1 MAEAPSLSTRG
12 VQAEDVAKEKAEA
25 AQRRRDGT
33 ARRVTLGRLEKP
45 ESMWN
50 RCKRSIR
57 SSNDGTWLEIHIK
70 HRSLINGGEIAEIT
84 KDGKIGDE
92 DRWKVN
98 NIIEDWEG
106 DYKNVLAE
114 YEIF

>member
-1 MAEAPSLSTRG
+1 MF
-12 VQAEDVAKEKAEA
+12 QAEDAAKEKAEA
-25 AQRRRDGT
+25 VQRRRDRT
-33 ARRVTLGRLEKP
+33 ARRVTLGRLEKA

-57 SSNDGTWLEIHIK
+57 CSRDGTWLEIHIK
-70 HRSLINGGEIAEIT
+70 HGSLISGGETAEIT
-84 KDGKIGDE
+84 KDGNIGDQ

-98 NIIEDWEG
+98 NIFEDWEG
-106 DYKNVLAE
+106 DYTNVLAE